1 MNERSVAIDSKYPSY
16 GVKEETNVN
25 IRNDSST
32 EYKLYSSRWG
42 VFITVVMFNLS
53 NNGLWICIGAVS
65 TKAAEFYQQDIAAI
79 DLLSSIFLYVGIPT
93 CFALTWIND
102 KIGLRY
108 IFNDILYIE
117 IDFIIVLI

>member
-1 MNERSVAIDSKYPSY
+1 MNERSGAMDSKYPSY
-16 GVKEETNVN
+16 GAKEETSVN
-25 IRNDSST
+25 ITNVRPT
-32 EYKLYSSRWG
+32 EYKLYPSRWG

-65 TKAAEFYQQDIAAI
+65 TKAADFYSKDISAI

-102 KIGLRY
+102 KIGLR
-108 IFNDILYIE
+108 
-117 IDFIIVLI
+117 

>member
-25 IRNDSST
+25 IRNETST

-53 NNGLWICIGAVS
+53 NNGLWICIGAVG
-65 TKAAEFYQQDIAAI
+65 TKAADFYHKDIAAI

-108 IFNDILYIE
+108 AFHNIIYIK
-117 IDFIIVLI
+117 IDFIRRS